1 MKGTMLASS
10 KRLRCAG
17 GLLLAL
23 LPLAVH
29 GNSAALREFD
39 TVIHSSPSGA
49 HGAQLYATCAACH
62 GVDGAGTR
70 DGTVP
75 ALAAQHFRVVAG
87 ELVDFRHNNRRD
99 PRMEHFTDEHHLV
112 NAQDIADVAAFIS
125 GLKPAPNQGSGD
137 GRYLERGGRVF
148 ARSCA
153 SCHGATAA
161 GDDRKRYPRL
171 AGQHADYLLHRM
183 QGAAADQRSNFTL
196 QHLRLIRQIEPA
208 DLAGVADYLSRLGP
222 R

>member
-1 MKGTMLASS
+1 MLASA
-10 KRLRCAG
+10 KGLRFAG
-17 GLLLAL
+17 GLLLAM

-39 TVIHSSPSGA
+39 AVLHSSPSAA
-49 HGAQLYATCAACH
+49 HGAELYATCAACH

-87 ELVDFRHNNRRD
+87 ELADFRHNKRRD
-99 PRMEHFTDEHHLV
+99 PRMEHFTDEHHLM

-125 GLKPAPNQGSGD
+125 GLKLALNQGSGD
-137 GRYLERGGRVF
+137 GRYLERGGKVF

-153 SCHGATAA
+153 SCHGSTAA

-183 QGAAADQRSNFTL
+183 QGAAADQQPNFTP
-196 QHLRLIRQIEPA
+196 QHLRLMEQFEPA
-208 DLAGVADYLSRLGP
+208 DLTGIADYLSRLGP
-222 R
+222 H